1 MDKAIISSDK
11 LLCLWAMPIGPLAR
25 EGFIMARALP
35 RRSVLTHLGG
45 IALGVLALIAPSSG
59 LNASPPYTA
68 PIQGFLSS
76 TEGVP
81 ANGVVSLVFRLYTEP
96 VGGIPLASETRL
108 VTVTEGLYDVHLD
121 TLGNPDL
128 YRDPGGDNENWYFGI
143 SVAGE
148 AELVPRIRIG
158 TVPFAHMATGVE
170 GDVHTSP
177 GRVTVRVRFE
187 PTKHHEIVLLSEPDS
202 AVVVVLD
209 SNKTTAAT
217 GRYVMKAG
225 IPIRTAMTLDHD
237 GDGESDGEIESSMV
251 PGTSAVAIKTKGTG
265 ADKDRVHVTTTVTPD
280 SGKYQID
287 HDSDEDGLPEEDI
300 SFSMVP
306 GTSAVAIKVKGT
318 GADRDRVHVTT
329 TVTPDS
335 GKYQIDHD
343 SDEDGLPEEDISF
356 SMVPGTSA
364 VAIKVKGTGA
374 DRDRVHV
381 TTTVTPDSGKY
392 QIDHDSD
399 EDGLPEEEI
408 SFSMIPGTSAVAI
421 KWKGTGADAN
431 RVVIQSDTGGA
442 QLEFLDSG
450 ATAVAAMS
458 HRIVNDGGGKRADV
472 SMTLDEDGDGTDE
485 GEVSYSV
492 LPGTCSVAIKTKGTG
507 ADANR
512 VISTTHPDS
521 AVHVLLSADSKESV
535 AMRVYEGGGGAGGGS
550 SSLSLLHDDGLAG
563 STGVEVS
570 SDAIESALN
579 LMDDGLVSYR
589 VSSSSGMQLHDG
601 SGVVTSSID
610 RDGVASFALRLGVG
624 TVATTHPIEHS
635 SGAHLTAGGTWTNAS
650 PTTASGMRD
659 APPTRS

>member
-1 MDKAIISSDK
+1 
-11 LLCLWAMPIGPLAR
+11 
-25 EGFIMARALP
+25 
-35 RRSVLTHLGG
+35 
-45 IALGVLALIAPSSG
+45 
-59 LNASPPYTA
+59 
-68 PIQGFLSS
+68 
-76 TEGVP
+76 VP

-265 ADKDRVHVTTTVTPD
+265 ADK
-280 SGKYQID
+280 
-287 HDSDEDGLPEEDI
+287 
-300 SFSMVP
+300 
-306 GTSAVAIKVKGT
+306 
-318 GADRDRVHVTT
+318 DRVHVTT

-650 PTTASGMRD
+650 DAELKENFEQVDGSELLDQVSRLPISRWNYKSEGEASSHIGPTAQDFQKVFGVGSDGKSISTIDPSGIALAAIAQLHTENQELRRRNESLESRFEALMKKVERLEKD
-659 APPTRS
+659 VEAK